1 MIFQEPMISLNP
13 VMRVG
18 PQIEEAILAH
28 ESTSS
33 FLIACPL
40 LRN

>member
-1 MIFQEPMISLNP
+1 MIFQQPMTSLNP

-28 ESTSS
+28 EPATAKEA
-33 FLIACPL
+33 LE
-40 LRN
+40 RR